1 MQVRLCSLLLS
12 PGNVLN
18 VVISVKVLIVTPS
31 YYPCV
36 GGLEVAVKEVAERV
50 AGKGHVCSLFTLN
63 KCAANEEEELNQVH
77 IKRFSARFSRL
88 LFDLSPE
95 ILAYTLRYRRSL
107 SAFDIVHIHGYWS
120 LLTFQMI
127 FLTKKVADPKPKVV
141 CSPFYHAKGH
151 SKITSILH
159 KILLPFGRWTL
170 RQVDT
175 VICVSGYE
183 ASLLTQSFPIP
194 REKIWTIPIGV
205 EKIEIQRKSKEG
217 GRPPSLLYVG
227 RVVRYKGIQFIL
239 SAMARL
245 RTDYH
250 MDSSLTIVGVG
261 PYASELR
268 ENIKKLHL
276 QGAVRWRSN
285 LRSEELDREYT
296 DADIVLLLSEME
308 SYGLVVAE
316 SLAHGTPC
324 IVSKTS
330 ALTEFLNEPGC
341 FGVDHPPDDV
351 ALADLIFN
359 VYKDGVAVGPLSR
372 KVSVWDSVAD
382 DYVCVYKKTLET

>member
-1 MQVRLCSLLLS
+1 
-12 PGNVLN
+12 
-18 VVISVKVLIVTPS
+18 VKVLIVTPS
-31 YYPCV
+31 YYPCI
-36 GGLEVAVKEVAERV
+36 GGLEVTVKEVAERL
-50 AGKGHVCSLFTLN
+50 AEKGHVCSLFTLN
-63 KCAANEEEELNQVH
+63 KCDGKEEGELNQVH
-77 IKRFSARFSRL
+77 IKRFSARFSKR

-95 ILAYTLRYRRSL
+95 ILAYTLRNRRGF
-107 SAFDIVHIHGYWS
+107 SAFDIVHVHGYWS

-127 FLTKKVADPKPKVV
+127 FLTKKVVDPKPKVI
-141 CSPFYHAKGH
+141 CSPFYHARGH
-151 SKITSILH
+151 SKITSSLH

-175 VICVSGYE
+175 IICVSDYE
-183 ASLLTQSFPIP
+183 ASLFAESFPVP
-194 REKIWTIPIGV
+194 HEKIWTIPIGV
-205 EKIEIQRKSKEG
+205 EDIKIQRKSREE
-217 GRPPSLLYVG
+217 GRPASLLYVG
-227 RVVRYKGIQFIL
+227 RVERYKGIQFIL

-245 RTDYH
+245 RADYH
-250 MDSSLTIVGVG
+250 MNSSLTIVGVG

-268 ENIKKLHL
+268 ENIKKLNL

-351 ALADLIFN
+351 ALADLIFH